1 MPTGT
6 ASLRPLL
13 TTAQSWG
20 HLWPCQWDPRCP
32 VGKDTYR
39 ELWLATWK
47 IVAAVYVISL
57 LPFYWPWL
65 VAPGILSCAPCSR
78 SAESQPLDLQGC
90 PRGCCFKVEVCALI
104 HCLSCNH
111 MTALYKI
118 LVRHNNLSLL
128 PVPSQALKLF
138 FSFLKKILLLTGT
151 VREPVAFKTAVFC
164 RWMAST
170 LMDSPRWTLPVQT
183 FQQDP
188 LILRNPDG
196 GKLVCVLKNS
206 LYFKN
211 I

>member
-1 MPTGT
+1 MRPQMPCWQRHLQG
-6 ASLRPLL
+6 A
-13 TTAQSWG
+13 AAG
-20 HLWPCQWDPRCP
+20 HL
-32 VGKDTYR
+32 KD
-39 ELWLATWK
+39 
-47 IVAAVYVISL
+47 
-57 LPFYWPWL
+57 
-65 VAPGILSCAPCSR
+65 
-78 SAESQPLDLQGC
+78 
-90 PRGCCFKVEVCALI
+90 RGCCLCYFIIIILLAMACGTWDLKLCPLQQKRWVSAIGPPGMSKGLLFKVELCALF

-111 MTALYKI
+111 MTSLYKI

-128 PVPSQALKLF
+128 PVPSQASKLF

-151 VREPVAFKTAVFC
+151 VREPVVFKTAVFC

-196 GKLVCVLKNS
+196 GKLVCVLKYS